1 MKKIIKGGTIV
12 TESAMYAADILIDGE
27 KIAAIGQN
35 FDGIADAEV
44 IDAAGQLVL
53 PGGVDAH
60 VHLDLPMPNTTSSD
74 DHYTGTKAAAFGGTT
89 TVIDFA
95 NHDLPSLTDS
105 FRVWEEN
112 SAGKAAVDYA
122 VHMNYTRFSPE
133 SLAEI
138 AKLPELGVNSIKM
151 FTAYNGRMRLQ
162 DGEIFQALR
171 VAKEQGIISMFHVE
185 NGDLIDLQIAEAL
198 AAGHTDPIWH
208 ARTRSKH
215 GAAAEFLNVCML
227 SRDAGDA
234 PIYIVHMN
242 GAEEADLLGYVKD
255 LGINMHGE
263 TCPQY
268 LMFTEADMDCGWEG
282 AKYVCSP
289 SMRGPED
296 NAALWGALEDGTMD
310 VVATDHCPFMFDG
323 TKEIMYEG
331 KPFKRPG
338 KELGRGDFTKIP
350 NGQPG
355 VGDRLP
361 VMWTQGVNGGH
372 ISPMRFVQLMCTN
385 PAKIFNIYP
394 QKGCILPGADADIA
408 IWDPAKKVRYGVNVA
423 QHRTDYNLYEGM
435 ELTGFPVKVLLR
447 GDLIVDNG
455 EWKGKRGGGRFLH
468 CKPLS
473 E

>member
-12 TESAMYAADILIDGE
+12 SDSAMYKADILIDGE
-27 KIAAIGQN
+27 KIAAIGDH
-35 FDGIADAEV
+35 FDNVTDAEV
-44 IDAAGQLVL
+44 IDAEGMLVL

-74 DHYTGTKAAAFGGTT
+74 DHYTGMKAAAFGGTT

-105 FRVWEEN
+105 FHVWKEN
-112 SAGKAAVDYA
+112 AEKNAAVDYG
-122 VHMNYTRFSPE
+122 VHMNFTRFSPE
-133 SLAEI
+133 TLAEI
-138 AKLPELGVNSIKM
+138 GKLPELGVNSIKM

-162 DGEIFQALR
+162 DQEIFQAMR
-171 VAKEQGIISMFHVE
+171 EAGKQGVISMFHVE
-185 NGDLIDLQIAEAL
+185 NGDLIDLQVAEAL
-198 AAGHTDPIWH
+198 AAGHTDPYWH
-208 ARTRSKH
+208 AMTRSPE

-227 SRDAGDA
+227 AKAAGNP

-242 GAEEADLLGYVKD
+242 TAEEADLLAYAKD
-255 LGINMHGE
+255 LGINVRGE

-268 LMFTEADMDCGWEG
+268 LMFTAEDMHGWEG
-282 AKYVCSP
+282 AKFVCSP
-289 SMRGPED
+289 PMRTEKD
-296 NAALWGALEDGTMD
+296 NEGLWLSLEDGTMD

-338 KELGRGDFTKIP
+338 KELGRDDFSKIP

-361 VMWTQGVNGGH
+361 VMWTQAVNTGR
-372 ISPMRFVQLMCTN
+372 ITPMRFVELMCVN

-394 QKGCILPGADADIA
+394 EKGCILPGSDADIA
-408 IWDPAKKVRYGVNVA
+408 IWDPAKKVKYGVNVA
-423 QHRTDYNLYEGM
+423 QHRTDYNVYEGM

-447 GDLIVDNG
+447 GEVIVDNG
-455 EWKGKRGGGRFLH
+455 EWHGKRGAGRFLH
-468 CKPLS
+468 CPPVK
-473 E
+473 

>member
-12 TESAMYAADILIDGE
+12 TDSAMYQADILIDGE

-35 FDGIADAEV
+35 FGGISDAEE
-44 IDAAGQLVL
+44 IDASGMLVL

-95 NHDLPSLTDS
+95 NHDLPSLVDS
-105 FRVWEEN
+105 FHVWEDN
-112 SAGKAAVDYA
+112 SQGKAAVDYA
-122 VHMNYTRFSPE
+122 VHMNYTRFTPE

-138 AKLPELGVNSIKM
+138 ARLPELGVNSIKM

-162 DGEIFQALR
+162 DGEIFQAMRKAGEL
-171 VAKEQGIISMFHVE
+171 GIISMFHVE

-198 AAGHTDPIWH
+198 KAGHTDPVWH
-208 ARTRSKH
+208 ARTRSKE
-215 GAAAEFLNVCML
+215 GTAGEFLNVCML
-227 SRDAGDA
+227 SKIAGYA

-242 GAEEADLLGYVKD
+242 TSEEADILAYAKD
-255 LGINMHGE
+255 LGINVWGE

-268 LMFTEADMDCGWEG
+268 MMFTEKDMVGWEG
-282 AKYVCSP
+282 AKFVCSP
-289 SMRGPED
+289 PMRDEED
-296 NAALWGALEDGTMD
+296 NEGLWRSLENGTMD
-310 VVATDHCPFMFDG
+310 TVATDHCPFMFDG
-323 TKEIMYEG
+323 TKEILYEG

-361 VMWTQGVNGGH
+361 VMWTEGVVNGR
-372 ISPMRFVQLMCTN
+372 ISPMRFVELMCTN

-394 QKGCILPGADADIA
+394 QKGAVLPGSDADLA
-408 IWDPAKKVRYGVNVA
+408 IWDPMKKVTYGVNIA
-423 QHRTDYNLYEGM
+423 QHRTDYNLYEGK
-435 ELTGFPVKVLLR
+435 ELLGYPVKVMLR
-447 GDLIVDNG
+447 GEVIVDDG
-455 EWKGKRGGGRFLH
+455 LWKGKRGGGRFLH
-468 CKPLS
+468 CTPLS
-473 E
+473 D

>member
-1 MKKIIKGGTIV
+1 MLKIIKGGMIV
-12 TESAMYAADILIDGE
+12 TDSAMFEADILIDGE
-27 KIAAIGQN
+27 KIAAIGDN
-35 FDGIADAEV
+35 FDGFSDAEV
-44 IDAAGQLVL
+44 IDAAGMLVL

-95 NHDLPSLTDS
+95 NHDLPSLIDS
-105 FRVWEEN
+105 FHVWEEN
-112 SAGKAAVDYA
+112 SQEKAAVDYA

-138 AKLPELGVNSIKM
+138 SKLPSLGVNSIKM

-162 DGEIFQALR
+162 DGEIFQAMR
-171 VAKEQGIISMFHVE
+171 KANEQGIISMFHVE

-198 AAGHTDPIWH
+198 AAGHTDPVWH
-208 ARTRSKH
+208 ARTRAKD
-215 GAAAEFLNVCML
+215 GTAGEFLNVCML
-227 SRDAGDA
+227 SKTAGYA
-234 PIYIVHMN
+234 PIYVVHMN
-242 GAEEADLLGYVKD
+242 TAVEADILAYAKD
-255 LGINMHGE
+255 LGINVWGE

-268 LMFTEADMDCGWEG
+268 MMFTEKDMEGWQG
-282 AKYVCSP
+282 AKFVCSP
-289 SMRGPED
+289 PMRDEED
-296 NAALWGALEDGTMD
+296 NEGLWLALEDGTMD

-323 TKEIMYEG
+323 TKEIIYEG

-361 VMWTQGVNGGH
+361 VMWTEGVVNGR
-372 ISPMRFVQLMCTN
+372 ISPTRFVELMCTN

-394 QKGCILPGADADIA
+394 QKGAILPGSDADLA
-408 IWDPAKKVRYGVNVA
+408 LWDPMKKITYGVNVA
-423 QHRTDYNLYEGM
+423 QHRTDYNLYEGK
-435 ELTGFPVKVLLR
+435 ELTGFPVKVMLR
-447 GDLIVDNG
+447 GEVIVDNG
-455 EWKGKRGGGRFLH
+455 EWKGKRGAGRFLH
-468 CKPLS
+468 CDPLS

>member
-12 TESAMYAADILIDGE
+12 SDSAMYEADILIDGE
-27 KIAAIGQN
+27 KIAAIGKN

-44 IDAAGQLVL
+44 IDASGMLIL

-60 VHLDLPMPNTTSSD
+60 VHLDLPGMNTVSTD

-95 NHDLPSLTDS
+95 NHDKPSLIDS
-105 FRVWEEN
+105 FRVWEET
-112 SAGKAAVDYA
+112 SAGKAAVDYG

-138 AKLPELGVNSIKM
+138 AKLPALGINSIKM
-151 FTAYNGRMRLQ
+151 FTAYNGRMRLE
-162 DGEIFQALR
+162 DGEIFQAMR
-171 VAKEQGIISMFHVE
+171 AAKEQGIISMFHVE
-185 NGDLIDLQIAEAL
+185 NGDLIDLQIAETL
-198 AAGHTDPIWH
+198 AAGHTEPIWH
-208 ARTRSKH
+208 ARTRSKY
-215 GAAAEFLNVCML
+215 GAASEFLNVCML
-227 SRDAGDA
+227 SRTAGDA

-242 GAEEADLLGYVKD
+242 NAEEADMLGYVKD
-255 LGINMHGE
+255 LGINMYGE

-268 LMFTEADMDCGWEG
+268 LMFTQRDMDCGWEG
-282 AKYVCSP
+282 AKFVCSP
-289 SMRGPED
+289 PMRDEED
-296 NAALWGALEDGTMD
+296 NEALWGTLEDGSMD

-331 KPFKRPG
+331 QPFKRPG
-338 KELGRGDFTKIP
+338 KELGRDNFTKIP

-361 VMWTQGVNGGH
+361 VMWTQGVAAGR

-408 IWDPAKKVRYGVNVA
+408 VWDPVKKVRYGVDVA

-435 ELTGFPVKVLLR
+435 ELTGFPVKVMLR
-447 GDLIVDNG
+447 GEVIVDNG

-468 CKPLS
+468 CAPLS

>member
-1 MKKIIKGGTIV
+1 MKKIIKGGMIV
-12 TESAMYAADILIDGE
+12 TESEMYEADILISGE
-27 KIAAIGQN
+27 KIEAIGKN
-35 FDGIADAEV
+35 FEGIPDAEV
-44 IDAAGQLVL
+44 IDAEGMLVL

-105 FRVWEEN
+105 FHVWEEN
-112 SAGKAAVDYA
+112 AAGKAAVDYG
-122 VHMNYTRFSPE
+122 VHMNFTRFSPE

-138 AKLPELGVNSIKM
+138 SKLPELGVNSIKM
-151 FTAYNGRMRLQ
+151 FTAYNGRMRLE
-162 DGEIFQALR
+162 DGEIFQAMR
-171 VAKEQGIISMFHVE
+171 AAGEQGIISMIHAE
-185 NGDLIDLQIAEAL
+185 NGDLIELQVAEAL
-198 AAGHTDPIWH
+198 KAGHTDPVWH
-208 ARTRSKH
+208 ARTRSKD

-227 SRDAGDA
+227 SKAAGYA
-234 PIYIVHMN
+234 PLYVVHMN
-242 GAEEADLLGYVKD
+242 TAAEADLLAYAKD
-255 LGINMHGE
+255 QGINVWGE

-268 LMFTEADMDCGWEG
+268 LMFTAKDMDCGWEG
-282 AKYVCSP
+282 AKFVCSP
-289 SMRGPED
+289 PMRDEED
-296 NAALWGALEDGTMD
+296 NEGLWGALEDGTMD

-361 VMWTQGVNGGH
+361 VMWTQAVAEGR
-372 ISPMRFVQLMCTN
+372 ISPMRFVQLMCAN

-394 QKGCILPGADADIA
+394 QKGCILPGSDADIA
-408 IWDPAKKVRYGVNVA
+408 IWDPLKKVRYGVNVA
-423 QHRTDYNLYEGM
+423 RHRTDYNLYEGM
-435 ELTGFPVKVLLR
+435 ELTGFPVKVMLR
-447 GDLIVDNG
+447 GEIIVDNG
-455 EWKGKRGGGRFLH
+455 EWKGKRGAGRFLR
-468 CKPLS
+468 CAPLS
-473 E
+473 D